1 MIYSLMRNK
10 IVLDMGWCNTVVNLF
25 EYMVAC
31 FQFFVACEPLDSIG
45 TNHDDILDGAPG
57 EGKGK
62 KPCHHK
68 PVEP

>member
-1 MIYSLMRNK
+1 MRNK
-10 IVLDMGWCNTVVNLF
+10 IVLDIYGMITACERKWCQTVANLF

-57 EGKGK
+57 EGKGN
-62 KPCHHK
+62 
-68 PVEP
+68 